1 MSQDFLLLQSSPGI
15 VKNNVPDII
24 FIQPGVIPK
33 LLAGLG
39 NQLFMA
45 AAAFCAG
52 EAHESP
58 VYLLNEE
65 DNKHNTLKLDYRD
78 SALKYLGIKIPQNLN
93 QVLHLLKGY
102 SYYQHPDF
110 EPWHVSQLK
119 PPIVL
124 GGFFQFIS
132 HIEVNEEVV
141 RSKILQGLEETRLRM
156 KERYN
161 NINFAETAFLHVR
174 RGDYL
179 EKPEFHYNIGLEYY
193 KKAFKALLYHSYKKT
208 VKKLFIFSDDVEWVK
223 SQPELMNLSDVHVV
237 EDELNEVEA
246 LSLMTLCEAGAI
258 CANSTFSWW
267 GAFLGCHASR
277 EAPICVPS
285 KWINMTVYDLIPC
298 GWFTIGC

>member
-1 MSQDFLLLQSSPGI
+1 MSQDLLLLQTNPGT
-15 VKNNVPDII
+15 
-24 FIQPGVIPK
+24 IPK

-78 SALKYLGIKIPQNLN
+78 SALKYLGTKIPYNLN

-141 RSKILQGLEETRLRM
+141 RSKILQGLEETRLAM
-156 KERYN
+156 KERYK

-208 VKKLFIFSDDVEWVK
+208 VKKLLIFSDDVEWVK
-223 SQPELMNLSDVHVV
+223 SQSELMNLSDVHVV
-237 EDELNEVEA
+237 EGLNEVEA

-258 CANSTFSWW
+258 CANSTFSLL
-267 GAFLGCHASR
+267 GAFLGCHALR